1 MNDDGRCDEGP
12 DDDAAGYHTELGS
25 EGAPDDH
32 PDEDL
37 EQPTFEDLGGDDA
50 ELDDADGLVGELE
63 DKKSGKKGKL
73 KRAASSA
80 ALKGGGGEEP
90 PPPPEPIDAVEN
102 HLAFVAL
109 LADGTAPCSD
119 EVREACRRL
128 VGVG

>member
-1 MNDDGRCDEGP
+1 MPPLTPRLHVSASVP
-12 DDDAAGYHTELGS
+12 HRLPKLARR
-25 EGAPDDH
+25 
-32 PDEDL
+32 
-37 EQPTFEDLGGDDA
+37 
-50 ELDDADGLVGELE
+50 
-63 DKKSGKKGKL
+63 KSGKKGKL

-80 ALKGGGGEEP
+80 ALKGGEEP

-128 VGVG
+128 MGAPR